1 MTTFADF
8 SLTVVVMVD
17 ESLPHKWFHRRGFYK
32 ARMLVLFTWLFFGN
46 VLSMGYK
53 STLLSTLIP
62 IREARNTTSNIKR
75 SLERLYDISYIT
87 CN

>member
-1 MTTFADF
+1 M
-8 SLTVVVMVD
+8 D

-62 IREARNTTSNIKR
+62 IREAPNMTSKKV
-75 SLERLYDISYIT
+75 EDINHNKYICT
-87 CN
+87 AYTYMYTYM

>member
-1 MTTFADF
+1 
-8 SLTVVVMVD
+8 MVD

-62 IREARNTTSNIKR
+62 IREAKHMASK
-75 SLERLYDISYIT
+75 EVKDA
-87 CN
+87 

>member
-1 MTTFADF
+1 
-8 SLTVVVMVD
+8 MVD

-32 ARMLVLFTWLFFGN
+32 ARMLILFTWLFFGN

-62 IREARNTTSNIKR
+62 IREAPHMTSNEVPDVL
-75 SLERLYDISYIT
+75 SLAIISKLFNGSWVGLVEPINDT
-87 CN
+87 